1 MKEEHFNLQEQLSE
15 GLELKNWVLREG
27 LKKVEVEVE
36 VKFSTQGGGWRSV
49 RVIFHFTFQ
58 IFFPPSLQS
67 LLDNDIVHV

>member
-15 GLELKNWVLREG
+15 GLELKNWVVREG

-36 VKFSTQGGGWRSV
+36 VKFSNWGERGGSV

-58 IFFPPSLQS
+58 IFFSS
-67 LLDNDIVHV
+67 

>member
-15 GLELKNWVLREG
+15 GLELKNWLLREG

-36 VKFSTQGGGWRSV
+36 VEVEVKFSKQGEGGDSV

-58 IFFPPSLQS
+58 ISFSS
-67 LLDNDIVHV
+67 

>member
-27 LKKVEVEVE
+27 FKKVEVEVE
-36 VKFSTQGGGWRSV
+36 VKFSTLGGGSV

-58 IFFPPSLQS
+58 IFFSS
-67 LLDNDIVHV
+67 

>member
-15 GLELKNWVLREG
+15 GLELKNWVVREG

-36 VKFSTQGGGWRSV
+36 VKFSTLGGGQWGS
-49 RVIFHFTFQ
+49 FSTSLFKY
-58 IFFPPSLQS
+58 FFPPSLQS

>member
-15 GLELKNWVLREG
+15 GLELKNWVVREG

-36 VKFSTQGGGWRSV
+36 VKFSPLGGGSV

-58 IFFPPSLQS
+58 IFFSS
-67 LLDNDIVHV
+67 